1 MFKIIVLIVVLF
13 YVGVLS
19 LNPDKTVTV
28 HTDTAKSLVSDLAS
42 HIKVEK

>member
-1 MFKIIVLIVVLF
+1 MFKIIVLIAVLF
-13 YVGVLS
+13 YVGILS
-19 LNPDKTVTV
+19 FSPDKTVTV